1 MAMKHLLPI
10 ILVLLCMVAFVP
22 RAYGCWCS
30 RPEVPEAFNRAKA
43 VFLGEVVDVVEPHTT
58 DETAPL
64 PGRFFT
70 IRFKIQKSWKGIA
83 FGTQEFSVL
92 SAQGHYGCFAFPP
105 VTKGETYL
113 VYADPAY
120 RAENWGIVTICN
132 RTTVVRFGSNPRLL
146 NPEAIDP
153 FSDMKQLDVI
163 TKRVF
168 SLDRV
173 RSRRRV

>member
-1 MAMKHLLPI
+1 MKHPPVI
-10 ILVLLCMVAFVP
+10 ILTLLCVLVFVP
-22 RAYGCWCS
+22 RANGCSCL
-30 RPEVPEAFNRAKA
+30 RPEVPGAFKQAKA
-43 VFLGEVVDVVEPHTT
+43 VFLGEVVDIVEPNTT

-70 IRFKIQKSWKGIA
+70 IKFKIQKSWKGIA

-92 SAQGHYGCFAFPP
+92 SAQGHYGCFAFPS

-120 RAENWGIVTICN
+120 RAENWSVITICS
-132 RTTVVRFGSNPRLL
+132 RSTVLRFGSNPKLL
-146 NPEAIDP
+146 DRDAIDP

-163 TKRVF
+163 AKRVF
-168 SLDRV
+168 SLDRA